1 MNDTRARS
9 MLAAKD
15 SIERTLIERGV
26 ELDAQGRESIG
37 WALKALTED
46 DGFSLDAAVH
56 RILDVHR
63 RACANAA

>member
-1 MNDTRARS
+1 

-26 ELDAQGRESIG
+26 ELDAQGRDSIG

-46 DGFSLDAAVH
+46 DGFSLDGAVH

-63 RACANAA
+63 RAIANAA